1 MKDGQEKFE
10 NITHPDDNYDHF
22 FADLKKQH
30 TKTQWDCNKTGWT
43 LWEKNVVYVFC
54 CKFSSFLSF
63 EHEEKHH
70 CVFLGYKK

>member
-30 TKTQWDCNKTGWT
+30 TKKQWDCNKTG
-43 LWEKNVVYVFC
+43 
-54 CKFSSFLSF
+54 
-63 EHEEKHH
+63 
-70 CVFLGYKK
+70 